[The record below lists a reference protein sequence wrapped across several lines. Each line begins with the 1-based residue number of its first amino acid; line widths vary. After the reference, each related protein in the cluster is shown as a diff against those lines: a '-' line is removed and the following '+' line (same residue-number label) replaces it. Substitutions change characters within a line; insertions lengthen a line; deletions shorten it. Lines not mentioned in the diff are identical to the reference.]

1 MNRWGART
9 MFFGSPGAAARILG
23 GVVTS
28 GTAAVEFAIF
38 VPLFMILV
46 AGTVDFGYLI
56 YSGSALSAAVS
67 AGSQYTENNV
77 TRVSLDPTGLAAD
90 ISTIVNNANGT
101 NWATSA
107 VNVNNGND
115 TTNCYC
121 PTGLPGNWTWGTPM
135 ACGKLCASGS
145 IAGQFV
151 TITASRNVSALF
163 PTFGLA
169 YSDTISRSA
178 IVETQ

>member
-1 MNRWGART
+1 MG
-9 MFFGSPGAAARILG
+9 
-23 GVVTS
+23 TS

-67 AGSQYTENNV
+67 AGSQYTANNGAMV
-77 TRVSLDPTGLAAD
+77 ATDPSGLATA
-90 ISTIVNNANGT
+90 ISSVVNNANGT
-101 NWATSA
+101 NWATST

-121 PTGLPGNWTWGTPM
+121 PTGLPGNWTWGAPV
-135 ACGKLCASGS
+135 ACGNPCASGG

-169 YSDTISRSA
+169 YSDTISRNA